1 MLKLKILLCFGTR
14 PEIIKL
20 APIVK
25 AMQSSSQFQ
34 PVLCSTGQHQTMV
47 SQMLNLFDLKL
58 DEDLAIMRKGQ
69 TVESITT
76 AVMTGLGKVLDR
88 IEPDCIMVQGDTTS
102 AFASGLLSYYRQIP
116 VMHLE
121 AGLRSGDMNK
131 PWPEEANRKLLGV
144 LASQHFAPTPLDAE
158 NLLKEN
164 VSKSSIHVVGNSVV
178 DAMQY
183 IQTKINSA
191 PEILNDLESKFS
203 FIEKNE
209 RFILVT
215 GHRRESHGGGHA
227 SVFKVL
233 RRIAEEK
240 NVKIVFPVHLN
251 PLIKDLANEILA
263 DTDLVHLVEPVDYIE
278 MQYLLKQCYFVITD
292 SGGIQEEAPTYG
304 KPLLVTREVTER
316 MAGVINGSAVLVGTD
331 AKKLFDLAIR
341 LIIDSEF
348 YDAMAQSGNPYG
360 DGNTAQRVCE
370 IISSLN
376 QSKRNKIEE
385 VING

>member
-1 MLKLKILLCFGTR
+1 MKILLCFGTR

-20 APIVK
+20 APMVH
-25 AMQSSSQFQ
+25 AMKRAANIE
-34 PVLCSTGQHQTMV
+34 PILCSTGQHQTMV
-47 SQMLNLFDLKL
+47 SQMLSLFDLQL
-58 DEDLAIMRKGQ
+58 DVDLGLMQKGQ
-69 TVESITT
+69 TVESLTL
-76 AVMTGLGKVLDR
+76 AVMSHLGDVLDDKK
-88 IEPDCIMVQGDTTS
+88 PDCVMVQGDTTS
-102 AFASGLLSYYRQIP
+102 AFASGLLSFYRQTP

-144 LASQHFAPTPLDAE
+144 LASQHFAPTALDAE
-158 NLLKEN
+158 SLLKEN

-178 DAMQY
+178 DAMNY
-183 IQTKINSA
+183 IQTKINST
-191 PEILNDLESKFS
+191 PEILNDLEGKFS

-331 AKKLFDLAIR
+331 AEKLYELA
-341 LIIDSEF
+341 LKLLTDSKF
-348 YDAMAQSGNPYG
+348 YDSMAQSGNPYG

-370 IISSLN
+370 IISGLH
-376 QSKRNKIEE
+376 QSEINKTEE
-385 VING
+385 VVNE